1 MNVMY
6 TCDDNYVWL
15 MGISTISLFENNKT
29 IEDLQV
35 YLLGDNISQENKDK
49 LKKIGDQYG
58 RKIQVIEIPP
68 LTIPTALISA
78 RWPLAAF
85 TRLFS
90 GEILPVNV
98 DKILYLDCD
107 TIVSGDISELEKVS
121 FNGNIVMGVKD
132 CISRT
137 YKKNIG
143 LDNNSLYFNAGVLLL
158 DVDELRKININ
169 KWYVL

>member
-85 TRLFS
+85 T
-90 GEILPVNV
+90 I
-98 DKILYLDCD
+98 
-107 TIVSGDISELEKVS
+107 
-121 FNGNIVMGVKD
+121 
-132 CISRT
+132 
-137 YKKNIG
+137 
-143 LDNNSLYFNAGVLLL
+143 
-158 DVDELRKININ
+158 
-169 KWYVL
+169 

>member
-1 MNVMY
+1 M
-6 TCDDNYVWL
+6 
-15 MGISTISLFENNKT
+15 
-29 IEDLQV
+29 
-35 YLLGDNISQENKDK
+35 GDNISQENKDK

-78 RWPLAAF
+78 RWPLCSFF

-137 YKKNIG
+137 YKK
-143 LDNNSLYFNAGVLLL
+143 
-158 DVDELRKININ
+158 KT
-169 KWYVL
+169 

>member
-1 MNVMY
+1 MNVLY

-78 RWPLAAF
+78 R
-85 TRLFS
+85 
-90 GEILPVNV
+90 
-98 DKILYLDCD
+98 
-107 TIVSGDISELEKVS
+107 
-121 FNGNIVMGVKD
+121 
-132 CISRT
+132 
-137 YKKNIG
+137 
-143 LDNNSLYFNAGVLLL
+143 
-158 DVDELRKININ
+158 
-169 KWYVL
+169 

>member
-68 LTIPTALISA
+68 LTIPTALICT
-78 RWPLAAF
+78 LASCSF
-85 TRLFS
+85 Y
-90 GEILPVNV
+90 
-98 DKILYLDCD
+98 KI
-107 TIVSGDISELEKVS
+107 I
-121 FNGNIVMGVKD
+121 F
-132 CISRT
+132 
-137 YKKNIG
+137 
-143 LDNNSLYFNAGVLLL
+143 
-158 DVDELRKININ
+158 
-169 KWYVL
+169 W